1 MGQITKIAVTRLV
14 LLLLGCQQKTDNS
27 LESAKPEMVTETSM
41 PDAAAPLEVSAS
53 VQACA
58 SAMLNTKIKFKEWE
72 AGLNANCGSLSDEEQ
87 KLASKKATEL
97 SGEYTTNDIT
107 LPRINF
113 NQLPADAISEFKEGS
128 LPYRVRPLSEEEEW
142 LALQGN
148 YQAQRN
154 YAYSLSGKNPIAAC
168 AWRIVIIEL
177 GHKRVDTTDTG
188 NLKVYC
194 GKLDT
199 IELTA
204 AENQAKQLLQLI
216 SRNSLQIGG
225 TPNDPFIMQRLLASG
240 GTLSLSKKK
249 LIGLM

>member
-1 MGQITKIAVTRLV
+1 MGQSAKRIAVTGLV
-14 LLLLGCQQKTDNS
+14 LLLLGCQQKVDNS
-27 LESAKPEMVTETSM
+27 VASVEPERATETSM
-41 PDAAAPLEVSAS
+41 PDVGAPLEMSAG

-72 AGLNANCGSLSDEEQ
+72 EGVNAHCGSLSNEEQ

-97 SGEYTTNDIT
+97 SGAYTINDIT
-107 LPRINF
+107 MPRIIF
-113 NQLPADAISEFKEGS
+113 NQLPADAVIEFKEGS
-128 LPYRVRPLSEEEEW
+128 LPYSVRPLSEEEEW

-154 YAYSLSGKNPIAAC
+154 YAYSLSDTNPIAAC

-194 GKLDT
+194 GKLDA

-204 AENQAKQLLQLI
+204 ADKQAKQLLQVI
-216 SRNSLQIGG
+216 SKNSL
-225 TPNDPFIMQRLLASG
+225 
-240 GTLSLSKKK
+240 
-249 LIGLM
+249 